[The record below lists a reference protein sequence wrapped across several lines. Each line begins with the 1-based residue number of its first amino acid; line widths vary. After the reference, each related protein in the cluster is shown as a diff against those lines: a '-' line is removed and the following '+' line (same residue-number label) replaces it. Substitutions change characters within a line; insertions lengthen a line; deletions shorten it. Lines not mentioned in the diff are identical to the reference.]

1 MAAAA
6 AAEQPK
12 RGRVV
17 FYDEAS
23 LEFLRTHPSA
33 VRRAARARIFARC
46 TPQEAEELA
55 QTVALYFAEDGDV
68 RRCAEKLFVHRNTFQ
83 YRMDTV
89 KRKTGLDLRR
99 PRDAALLYL
108 VLRQ

>member
-1 MAAAA
+1 M
-6 AAEQPK
+6 
-12 RGRVV
+12 RRRWN
-17 FYDEAS
+17 FWRTAS
-23 LEFLRTHPSA
+23 RRA

-89 KRKTGLDLRR
+89 KRKTGLDLAPAPGTR
-99 PRDAALLYL
+99 ALLYL

>member
-1 MAAAA
+1 MED
-6 AAEQPK
+6 AEIALVLI
-12 RGRVV
+12 G
-17 FYDEAS
+17 S
-23 LEFLRTHPSA
+23 SA
-33 VRRAARARIFARC
+33 GTAKVTVDALRARGIPAGLVKIRVFR
-46 TPQEAEELA
+46 PFPAEELA

>member
-1 MAAAA
+1 ML
-6 AAEQPK
+6 
-12 RGRVV
+12 RGRV
-17 FYDEAS
+17 
-23 LEFLRTHPSA
+23 FLP
-33 VRRAARARIFARC
+33 AAR
-46 TPQEAEELA
+46 PQEAEELA

-99 PRDAALLYL
+99 PGTRRFSIWCCGSNARRGLTRLRPACYIWKRTGCAAFAAG
-108 VLRQ
+108 RRH